1 MKIIV
6 TGTRKYTYHP
16 RELNCF
22 LDEISAK
29 YVSREGMGLSQLQQK
44 YAADAV
50 VVWHETGPHLYYAG
64 AEFFFHP
71 SMAKNSNARM
81 KS

>member
-44 YAADAV
+44 
-50 VVWHETGPHLYYAG
+50 LCSRRRS
-64 AEFFFHP
+64 
-71 SMAKNSNARM
+71 SMA
-81 KS
+81 